1 MKEKTDTPTQMRLVS
16 DFIENIKDDPR
27 INTAHISLYVSLV
40 SQWMANGKENPLS
53 VFSKE
58 IMPICKITG
67 PATYHRS
74 IRQLHEY
81 GYIRYIPSYN
91 HFLGSLVYFN

>member
-1 MKEKTDTPTQMRLVS
+1 MEEKTDTPTELKLVS
-16 DFIENIKDDPR
+16 DFIENVKEDPR
-27 INTAHISLYVSLV
+27 ITTAHISLYVSLV
-40 SQWMANGKENPLS
+40 NQWLANGGKTPLS

-58 IMPICKITG
+58 IMPICKISG
-67 PATYHRS
+67 AATYHRS